1 MAAAT
6 RVEYMLN
13 RERWHFIGRWGP
25 GCIFARQ
32 TCSMWRVFVLRRYVE
47 ERYRCIL
54 SRRPSEFAGLDAA
67 PPLEL
72 VTPLKDLLST

>member
-1 MAAAT
+1 M
-6 RVEYMLN
+6 
-13 RERWHFIGRWGP
+13 WH
-25 GCIFARQ
+25 
-32 TCSMWRVFVLRRYVE
+32 VFVLRRYVE